1 MSSPPVLW
9 EADNRVIHMSK
20 HDTRKSHNP
29 NPTLGE
35 GGLGELLEILLA
47 FDQAVVESSMNLY
60 NVHERDRVVI
70 REQNRRLHAAMRE
83 RPCQPFVSTADIFR
97 RPKYHRPKY
106 RRLSA

>member
-1 MSSPPVLW
+1 MSSPRVLW
-9 EADNRVIHMSK
+9 KADNRVIRMSK
-20 HDTRKSHNP
+20 HDTRKSRNP
-29 NPTLGE
+29 MVGK
-35 GGLGELLEILLA
+35 GLSELLGILLA

-97 RPKYHRPKY
+97 RPKYRRPKY

>member
-1 MSSPPVLW
+1 V
-9 EADNRVIHMSK
+9 EGRQQVIHMSK
-20 HDTRKSHNP
+20 HDTRKSRNRMI
-29 NPTLGE
+29 GKA
-35 GGLGELLEILLA
+35 GLSELLEILLA

-70 REQNRRLHAAMRE
+70 REQNRRLHAAMSE

-97 RPKYHRPKY
+97 RPKHRRPKY

>member
-1 MSSPPVLW
+1 MSSPRVLW
-9 EADNRVIHMSK
+9 KADNRVIRMSK
-20 HDTRKSHNP
+20 HDTRKSRNP
-29 NPTLGE
+29 MIGK
-35 GGLGELLEILLA
+35 GGLSELLEILLA

-70 REQNRRLHAAMRE
+70 REQNRRLHAAMRK

-97 RPKYHRPKY
+97 RPKYRRAKY